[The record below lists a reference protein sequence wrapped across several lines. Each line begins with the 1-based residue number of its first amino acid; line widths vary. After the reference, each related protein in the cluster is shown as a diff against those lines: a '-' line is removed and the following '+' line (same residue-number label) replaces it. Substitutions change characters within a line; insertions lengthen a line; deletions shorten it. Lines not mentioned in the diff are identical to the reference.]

1 MDDMKVCSDPDSP
14 DELEAAVDVLVVDD
28 RRPFRAAARAVV
40 ECTQGFA
47 YAGEAETGED
57 GVEAALTLRPA
68 LVLMD
73 VNLPG
78 IDGCE
83 ATQRIREQLPD
94 TVVFLVSTYA
104 SGDVPAAAKTCGA
117 ATYIRKERL
126 EPALL
131 ERLWCEHRGRG
142 LATAN

>member
-1 MDDMKVCSDPDSP
+1 MKVCCDPESP
-14 DELEAAVDVLVVDD
+14 EHRETAVDVLVVDD

-40 ECTQGFA
+40 ECTEGFV
-47 YAGEAETGED
+47 YVGEAETGED

-83 ATQRIREQLPD
+83 ATQRIREQLPG
-94 TVVFLVSTYA
+94 TIVFLVSTYA
-104 SGDVPAAAKTCGA
+104 SGDVPATAKTCGA

-126 EPALL
+126 EPELL
-131 ERLWCEHRGRG
+131 ERLWREHRGRG
-142 LATAN
+142 LPTAN